1 MNISKSLHK
10 SRKQFASRRKRS
22 PRLDPGS
29 CLGYTS
35 ILNAFMIATL
45 VMKIINRFFSGKS
58 AKLKESVNSEN
69 LESDFCIQ
77 FYLRFVR
84 IEIIESS
91 FSFKTMQVA
100 IVDILSRPIV

>member
-35 ILNAFMIATL
+35 ILNAFMIAAL
-45 VMKIINRFFSGKS
+45 VMKIIFLFF
-58 AKLKESVNSEN
+58 
-69 LESDFCIQ
+69 
-77 FYLRFVR
+77 R
-84 IEIIESS
+84 EISKVEGIGELGEFGIRLLHSILP
-91 FSFKTMQVA
+91 QVC
-100 IVDILSRPIV
+100 